1 MAETLPPPDPTV
13 KYGNFASA
21 VRQFG
26 LSPAVKAYVTEITGN
41 EKVYDD
47 LAEQGLSDLNIAN
60 DFFKLDGIDPT
71 SFIEGERREGLS
83 LEDSARLLSQDMNID
98 FSTLQKEQDISVADF
113 LEFFTKGRRL
123 EGLDLALETAGRG
136 AVSGSSMAAGAG
148 TGALIGMATPLPFAT
163 PVFTIL
169 GGLGGAFAAEEIKE
183 EVFPQEPIIVPGSR
197 EKMVF
202 GETLIE
208 ALMGTSLLKA
218 GRETSRFVFDKVGD
232 EFKNRGF
239 FADRLR
245 EGALARNYNVVKT
258 EAYRPSGA
266 TPALGVVP
274 MERYM
279 ERIAKEDPVLFAYL
293 RSYQKNPKA
302 TIAAEAAGGLGA
314 ATGAFVAE
322 REFPGDPV
330 MRGALELGF
339 ATPLSYASL
348 FPYFVLAKDRLGGA
362 VDRARGTL
370 TQEEQEKRVGRV
382 LVGFFEEMGEDP
394 QDFITALDNGTFV
407 RSIEDTLAAHDA
419 RFADLTEDQI
429 ADLPMTTRMLASLDS
444 NDLRENVSLD
454 LLEATI
460 RKKVPFEDQKFVQNY
475 NLQTRRIR
483 DLIAALSTSENP
495 DALQVAGDM
504 RLKLFKDTIQARLDQ
519 ATNDQRRVVANF
531 GTGASNAAARREA
544 GRKLDSV
551 MEGAF
556 NDIREQQ
563 KRLYDQI
570 PQDLSI
576 GEFNLINTIR
586 EISAELPPEAR
597 ADVLPKIVRGTEK
610 RFNDRINKARLENE
624 ISQLDTDLAELKS
637 YQGFVRE
644 GPLQGTNIQTPPEVR
659 DRLAASYD
667 VRFDQVE
674 KEIKD
679 RLEVAQEANQKLGD
693 IDDTPLTRQQMSK
706 YRSLMLG
713 EARKAGADG
722 QMEIALL
729 YSRIAD
735 AIEEDFADVGT
746 ITQLN
751 DISLTQQG
759 KLNAQIGA
767 ANSFTRAFKDAFSR
781 SFPNKLQKERR
792 TGEVIINPEL
802 LYKEI
807 IRGGT
812 VEQDIKMEQISDAVT
827 FLQRSLVGDTI
838 GGPSFRV
845 LRPGQVEEIEKTTA
859 ERLKTM
865 DEAYEDIFR
874 ALARSKI
881 VNVRQ
886 GEEAE
891 INLPALR
898 VFIDENEQMLDR
910 IPNLKRDLLDAKTA
924 RVALNRVLE
933 DEKQGELPEFFIS
946 RLFQQVTGDRPDQAI
961 EKLIGS
967 DATRPREQF
976 FDTLAKLRTQG
987 LFSVPE
993 ETVEER
999 LKTAVLSWA
1008 RGRSLGKRPGEP
1020 FGEVTDPA
1028 LLDETAAAFEGV
1040 AETPNFLAMYN
1051 SLFSTDSGG
1060 QSVMSILSR
1069 PGPDGQPALFS
1080 SLERLNLQKILKRGI
1095 ELQRTVLNPRFKDV
1109 VEEVAPDVNLLTGL
1123 LIKLSGSQIGSSLAR
1138 FIPGRGQGLI
1148 EAGAGVRF
1156 LEKMLAPIPSNA
1168 VDEILLRAA
1177 KEPEFM
1183 RYILN
1188 TGVIEKAA
1196 EGTAKKPPGS
1206 TLREQ
1211 IKEIKRLRSYLL
1223 PVLGTVA
1230 DEILSES
1237 EEEILQGRFEG
1248 FEEQRTERY
1257 EPFVPPQPVAPPIAP
1272 PVSAAMPAPVP
1283 TAPNPQL
1290 RQRFAALYPDDP
1302 ISPLIEAQGI
1312 GTLPQARV

>member
-47 LAEQGLSDLNIAN
+47 LAEQGITDLNIAN

-98 FSTLQKEQDISVADF
+98 FSALQKEQDISVADF

-136 AVSGSSMAAGAG
+136 AVSGSSIAAGLG
-148 TGALIGMATPLPFAT
+148 TGALIGMATPLPFAV
-163 PVFTIL
+163 PIFSIL
-169 GGLGGAFAAEEIKE
+169 GGIGGAFAGEEIKE

-218 GRETSRFVFDKVGD
+218 GREASSFVFDKVGD

-258 EAYRPSGA
+258 EAFRPSGA

-302 TIAAEAAGGLGA
+302 TLAAEAAGGLGA
-314 ATGAFVAE
+314 ATGGFVAE

-330 MRGALELGF
+330 MRGVLELGF

-348 FPYFVLAKDRLGGA
+348 FPYFLLAKDKLGGA
-362 VDRARGTL
+362 VGRARGAL

-382 LVGFFEEMGEDP
+382 LVGLFEEMGEDP
-394 QDFITALDNGTFV
+394 QDFVTALDNGTFV
-407 RSIEDTLAAHDA
+407 RSLEDTLAAHDA

-460 RKKVPFEDQKFVQNY
+460 RKKIPFEDQKFVQSY

-519 ATNDQRRVVANF
+519 ATNDQRRVVDNF
-531 GTGASNAAARREA
+531 GTGATNAAARREA

-563 KRLYDQI
+563 KKLYEQI
-570 PQDLSI
+570 PEDLFI
-576 GEFNLINTIR
+576 GQNNLIASIR
-586 EISAELPPEAR
+586 KISEELPPEAR

-610 RFNDRINKARLENE
+610 RFNDMVRKQEIENQIRTLEDDLAIVNEYDQYGKVGTQPAELRERLEQSYGGFYPRVKKE
-624 ISQLDTDLAELKS
+624 INS
-637 YQGFVRE
+637 
-644 GPLQGTNIQTPPEVR
+644 
-659 DRLAASYD
+659 RLATAREAS
-667 VRFDQVE
+667 E
-674 KEIKD
+674 
-679 RLEVAQEANQKLGD
+679 KLGD
-693 IDDTPLTRQQMSK
+693 VDDTPLNRIQMSK

-713 EARKAGADG
+713 EARKAGAEG

-729 YSRIAD
+729 YSRVAD
-735 AIEEDFADVGT
+735 AIEDDFADVKT

-751 DISLTQQG
+751 EISSIEQG
-759 KLNAQIGA
+759 KLNAQVGA
-767 ANSFTRAFKDAFSR
+767 ASAFTKAFKDAFSR

-792 TGEVIINPEL
+792 TGEAIINPEL

-838 GGPSFRV
+838 GGPDFRS
-845 LRPGQVEEIEKTTA
+845 LSPDEAEAIERTA
-859 ERLKTM
+859 TERLKTM

-886 GEEAE
+886 GEEAQ

-924 RVALNRVLE
+924 RVALNKVLE
-933 DEKQGELPEFFIS
+933 EEKQGELPEFFIS
-946 RLFQQVTGDRPDQAI
+946 RLFQEVTGDRPDQAI

-976 FDTLAKLRTQG
+976 FDTLGKLRTQG

-1008 RGRSLGKRPGEP
+1008 RGRSIGKRPGEP

-1028 LLDETAAAFEGV
+1028 LLDETGAAFEGV

-1069 PGPDGQPALFS
+1069 PGPGGQSALFS
-1080 SLERLNLQKILKRGI
+1080 SAERLNLQKILKRGI

-1196 EGTAKKPPGS
+1196 EGTAKKPPGA

-1211 IKEIKRLRSYLL
+1211 VKEIKRFNSYLL

-1257 EPFVPPQPVAPPIAP
+1257 EPFVPP
-1272 PVSAAMPAPVP
+1272 
-1283 TAPNPQL
+1283 
-1290 RQRFAALYPDDP
+1290 
-1302 ISPLIEAQGI
+1302 
-1312 GTLPQARV
+1312 

>member
-1 MAETLPPPDPTV
+1 MAETLPPPDPTIA
-13 KYGNFASA
+13 YGDFASA

-26 LSPAVKAYVTEITGN
+26 LSPTVKAYVTEISGN
-41 EKVYDD
+41 EKIYDD
-47 LAEQGLSDLNIAN
+47 LASQGLSDFVIAN

-98 FSTLQKEQDISVADF
+98 FSALRKEQDVSVPDF

-136 AVSGSSMAAGAG
+136 TVSGGSIAGGAG
-148 TGALIGMATPLPFAT
+148 TGALIGMAV
-163 PVFTIL
+163 PVPGAGPIFSIL
-169 GGLGGAFAAEEIKE
+169 GAIGGAFAGEKIKE
-183 EVFPQEPIIVPGSR
+183 EIFPQEPIIVPGSR

-218 GRETSRFVFDKVGD
+218 GREASGFVFDKVGD

-245 EGALARNYNVVKT
+245 EAALARNYNVVKT
-258 EAYRPSGA
+258 EAFRPSGA

-274 MERYM
+274 TERYI

-293 RSYQKNPKA
+293 RAYQKNPKA

-314 ATGAFVAE
+314 ATGAFFAE
-322 REFPGDPV
+322 QEFPGDPV
-330 MRGALELGF
+330 MRGVMELGF

-348 FPYFVLAKDRLGGA
+348 FPYFLVAKDRLKGSI
-362 VDRARGTL
+362 DRARGTL

-519 ATNDQRRVVANF
+519 ATNDQRRVVDNF
-531 GTGASNAAARREA
+531 GTGASSAAARREA

-563 KRLYDQI
+563 KRLYEQI
-570 PQDLSI
+570 PEDLFI
-576 GEFNLINTIR
+576 GQNNLIAAIR
-586 EISAELPPEAR
+586 KISEELPPEAR

-610 RFNDRINKARLENE
+610 RFNDMVRKQEIENQIRTLEDDLAIVNE
-624 ISQLDTDLAELKS
+624 YDQYGKVGTQPAELKERLEQS
-637 YQGFVRE
+637 YGGFYPRVKKE
-644 GPLQGTNIQTPPEVR
+644 INS
-659 DRLAASYD
+659 RLATAREAS
-667 VRFDQVE
+667 E
-674 KEIKD
+674 
-679 RLEVAQEANQKLGD
+679 KLGD
-693 IDDTPLTRQQMSK
+693 IDDTPLNRIQMSK

-713 EARKAGADG
+713 EARKAGAEG

-729 YSRIAD
+729 YSRVAD
-735 AIEEDFADVGT
+735 AIEDDFADVGT

-751 DISLTQQG
+751 EISSIEQG
-759 KLNAQIGA
+759 KLNAQVGA
-767 ANSFTRAFKDAFSR
+767 ASAFTKAFKDAFSR

-792 TGEVIINPEL
+792 TGEAIINPEL

-838 GGPSFRV
+838 GGPDFRA
-845 LRPGQVEEIEKTTA
+845 LSPDEAEAIERTA
-859 ERLKTM
+859 TERLKTM

-886 GEEAE
+886 GEEAQ

-898 VFIDENEQMLDR
+898 SFIDENEQMLDR

-924 RVALNRVLE
+924 RVALNKVLE
-933 DEKQGELPEFFIS
+933 EEKQGELPEFFIS

-976 FDTLAKLRTQG
+976 FDTLGKLRTQG

-1028 LLDETAAAFEGV
+1028 LLDDTAAAFEGV

-1080 SLERLNLQKILKRGI
+1080 SVERLNLQKILKRGI

-1188 TGVIEKAA
+1188 KGIFEKAA
-1196 EGTAKKPPGS
+1196 EGTAKKPAGQ
-1206 TLREQ
+1206 TILQQVR
-1211 IKEIKRLRSYLL
+1211 EIKRFRSYLL
-1223 PVLGTVA
+1223 PIFGNVA

-1257 EPFVPPQPVAPPIAP
+1257 EPFAPPQPVAPPIPP

-1312 GTLPQARV
+1312 GTLPQGRV